1 MTYARNPRKTRVG
14 ASGLIKAAAAVLGS
28 VLLANTALP
37 QELELL
43 SVENSTLIG
52 GYTTRGNIHLVAPA
66 GVGGALIDLS
76 SNNPVKA
83 AVPDSVLIHEGTRN
97 HAFNVVTQT
106 VLEDTWVTITA
117 STGGHGLTV
126 DVLLTTGGLT
136 DVECDPVLCAGAI
149 GEGEAWLSGPQATDV
164 AVDLLS
170 FDPLVASVPAT
181 AVVPAGQRFGG
192 FFDIQAGMVAVSSTA
207 TIRAKLVNS
216 IRLCTVTVH
225 PGAASLTIEVRKNNG
240 ALQNNAGVTVVFAD
254 GTTLTGTT
262 KNGYVSFGPPLPLGN
277 ANVFIRMPGAG
288 VLSGPYPVT
297 IQTCDRAFLALKLSN
312 A

>member
-1 MTYARNPRKTRVG
+1 MIYARNPRKARVG
-14 ASGLIKAAAAVLGS
+14 ASGLIKTATVVLGS
-28 VLLANTALP
+28 VLLATIALP

-43 SVENSTLIG
+43 TVEHSTLIG
-52 GYTTRGNIHLVAPA
+52 GYTTRGNVHLVAPA
-66 GVGGALIDLS
+66 PVGGATIDMS

-83 AVPDSVLIHEGTRN
+83 AVPDSVLMHEGTRN

-106 VLEDTWVTITA
+106 VLENTAVTITA
-117 STGGHGLTV
+117 SIGGQRLTV
-126 DVLLTTGGLT
+126 DLLLTPGGLT
-136 DVECDPVLCAGAI
+136 DVECDPVLCSGTV

-164 AVDLLS
+164 TVDLLS

-192 FFDIQAGMVAVSSTA
+192 FFDIQAGVVAVSSTA

-216 IRLCTVTVH
+216 IRLCTVTVN
-225 PGAASLTIEVRKNNG
+225 PGSASLTIEVRKNNG
-240 ALQNNAGVTVVFAD
+240 SLQNNAGVTVVFAD
-254 GTTLTGTT
+254 GTTLKGTT
-262 KNGYVSFGPPLPLGN
+262 KNGYISFGPPFPLGN

-297 IQTCDRAFLALKLSN
+297 IQSCDQAFLALKLSN